1 MTTGERTQ
9 CRRASGPGC
18 SEDGGIDIWPEMAR
32 SRWRQ
37 AWSTRSAHS
46 SHCIALRC
54 ARRTRVNAL
63 KKILPWR
70 GIEPRFRRR
79 QRRVLAT
86 IRPQRRLP
94 GGPNC
99 GYPVHAQSRSHTKPP
114 RHCARHPAAGP
125 HHSPLAPCSRSPGPG
140 PALRA
145 PSRRKGA
152 LWSSARQVR
161 AWAAARLAVG
171 PGSGKGG
178 AVASVCAVGAA
189 WRRFAAV
196 WSGWCLCHGCVAEI
210 RRLTSAFSV
219 VV

>member
-54 ARRTRVNAL
+54 ARRTRVNAFK

-86 IRPQRRLP
+86 IRPQRRLTSTDEFQLHIHDTGTNHSKQP
-94 GGPNC
+94 QSDAKQHP
-99 GYPVHAQSRSHTKPP
+99 QRSRSQRHPLSPTRAQRPAGPPP
-114 RHCARHPAAGP
+114 RPAPASPRTKVHPSAATEP
-125 HHSPLAPCSRSPGPG
+125 
-140 PALRA
+140 
-145 PSRRKGA
+145 
-152 LWSSARQVR
+152 
-161 AWAAARLAVG
+161 
-171 PGSGKGG
+171 
-178 AVASVCAVGAA
+178 
-189 WRRFAAV
+189 
-196 WSGWCLCHGCVAEI
+196 
-210 RRLTSAFSV
+210 
-219 VV
+219 